1 MSSDRA
7 FHGFSP
13 QAVDFYVELT
23 RNNDKTWFESHRDT
37 FETHVLA
44 PARAF
49 VVEMGERLRDI
60 APGIHADP
68 RVNRSLFRIQRDV
81 RFSANKSPYK
91 THMGI
96 WMWEG
101 DGHRMERPGFYFHLA
116 PPSLMLAAGMR
127 EFSKPVLEAY
137 RSAAVDPELG
147 PALRSAVE
155 SAASN
160 PFFVLGGRHYKRVP
174 RGFDPHH
181 PNADLLLHKGLI
193 VRTEFP
199 IPPEFYSEELLDYCF
214 ARYVE
219 MAPIHRWLVRLLE
232 HTDA

>member
-1 MSSDRA
+1 MPLDRE
-7 FHGFSP
+7 FQGFSP

-23 RNNDKTWFESHRDT
+23 RNNNKGWFESHKDT

-49 VVEMGERLRDI
+49 VVGMGERLRNI

-68 RVNRSLFRIQRDV
+68 RVNRSLFRIQRDI
-81 RFSANKSPYK
+81 RFSPDKSPYK
-91 THMGI
+91 THLGI

-101 DGHRMERPGFYFHLA
+101 EGPRMERPGFYFHLE
-116 PPSLMLAAGMR
+116 PPFLMLAAGMR

-137 RSAAVDPELG
+137 RSAAVDREWG
-147 PALRSAVE
+147 AALKDAIE
-155 SAASN
+155 SVTSKGSYI
-160 PFFVLGGRHYKRVP
+160 VGERHYKKVP

-181 PNADLLLHKGLI
+181 ANAELLLHNGLT
-193 VRTEFP
+193 VRTESP

-214 ARYVE
+214 VRFVE
-219 MAPIHRWLVRLLE
+219 MKPVHEWLFRLLE
-232 HTDA
+232 RMDA